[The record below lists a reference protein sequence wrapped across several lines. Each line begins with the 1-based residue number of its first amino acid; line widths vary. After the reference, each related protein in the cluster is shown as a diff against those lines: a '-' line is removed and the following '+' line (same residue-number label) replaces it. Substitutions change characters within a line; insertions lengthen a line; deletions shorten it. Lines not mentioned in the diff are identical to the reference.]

1 MSSDGLS
8 DELADLLDRLSGPD
22 ADRFRGFAAR
32 LAPHEPVLIEES
44 AAGRAVRPYGWLL
57 TRLGVDGVRLTSAG
71 YLPYR
76 GVLSPTKLGRALLAN
91 PLSLWWHIAERLPDA
106 RSEAE
111 ADAGLLLLVVLA
123 SGTPVNTT
131 MLDRLLCKGM
141 AALGWQVARTGGPLD
156 DQQAFTAARNTWT
169 ALRRLGA
176 LPEVDWTAPTALAT
190 PAGIQLARAALLRQ
204 DRRILPA
211 SRDE

>member
-1 MSSDGLS
+1 VRARGEGEGEGNLAGHVDGRRRSVSGVVDTVRVSFDGLS

-71 YLPYR
+71 YLPPVVVAEAVAALGWHERWIGAANREYHSTPVLEMRESARRFGLVRKYR
-76 GVLSPTKLGRALLAN
+76 GVLSPTKLGRALLAD

-123 SGTPVNTT
+123 SGTPGEH
-131 MLDRLLCKGM
+131 DD
-141 AALGWQVARTGGPLD
+141 AGP
-156 DQQAFTAARNTWT
+156 
-169 ALRRLGA
+169 
-176 LPEVDWTAPTALAT
+176 
-190 PAGIQLARAALLRQ
+190 PAV
-204 DRRILPA
+204 
-211 SRDE
+211 